1 MARFVLRGSIFKKIL
16 ITVSCMLASAWVQ
29 TPVALA
35 QHGGHVGG
43 GGERGTR
50 SCLTDFPRTDFAASG
65 VSRSACGGIPCR

>member
-1 MARFVLRGSIFKKIL
+1 MARFVLRDSILKKIL

-43 GGERGTR
+43 GGAHVIAPPIFPTHRFRGLR
-50 SCLTDFPRTDFAASG
+50 CQPLRL
-65 VSRSACGGIPCR
+65 